1 MDIDVINLVVV
12 LIIGLA
18 NLIAVPFVKTLVC
31 RIKELET
38 KNETLT
44 RELSDF
50 KVKVSSEHED
60 FKNKANVQHTNYKLE
75 VSKNYMSK
83 DDIKELITSNLKRI
97 IDRVKPLEQLLN
109 DR

>member
-18 NLIAVPFVKTLVC
+18 NLIAVPFVKTLVH
-31 RIKELET
+31 R
-38 KNETLT
+38 
-44 RELSDF
+44 
-50 KVKVSSEHED
+50 
-60 FKNKANVQHTNYKLE
+60 
-75 VSKNYMSK
+75 
-83 DDIKELITSNLKRI
+83 IKELITSDLKRI